1 MVDLSLTWFW
11 IGLGLILCVMELVFP
26 TAFVELVMGLSAL
39 LMAFASLLIPS
50 FGIQVFLWMLI
61 SLIGVFGIRRF
72 LPRKLPK
79 ILQNAQEAKTLT
91 AIAPGGTGRV
101 QYEGSPWQARCQDTA
116 TAIAPGTQVM
126 VVDRDG
132 TTLIVW
138 PLQSDA
144 QKFDLNFDV
153 NTEED

>member
-39 LMAFASLLIPS
+39 LMAFASLVVPS
-50 FGIQVFLWMLI
+50 FGVQVFLWMI
-61 SLIGVFGIRRF
+61 VSLMGVFGIRRF

-79 ILQNAQEAKTLT
+79 ILRNAQEAKTLT
-91 AIAPGGTGRV
+91 AIAPNGTGRV
-101 QYEGSPWQARCQDTA
+101 QYEGSPWQARCQDQA
-116 TAIAPGTQVM
+116 TEIAPGTQVM

-132 TTLIVW
+132 TTLIVM
-138 PLQSDA
+138 PLRTGSN
-144 QKFDLNFDV
+144 KFDS
-153 NTEED
+153 NTEDD

>member
-1 MVDLSLTWFW
+1 MVDFSLTWFW

-39 LMAFASLLIPS
+39 LMAFASLVIPS
-50 FGIQVFLWMLI
+50 FGIQVFLWMVV

-79 ILQNAQEAKTLT
+79 ILRNAQEAKTLT
-91 AIAPGGTGRV
+91 AIALGGTGRV
-101 QYEGSPWQARCQDTA
+101 QYEGSPWQARCQDQA
-116 TAIAPGTQVM
+116 VAIAPGTQVM

-132 TTLIVW
+132 TTLIVM
-138 PLQSDA
+138 PLRSGSN
-144 QKFDLNFDV
+144 KFDSNA
-153 NTEED
+153 EDD